1 GGEMTQAAVRYLVY
15 DVDEA
20 IDFYQECL
28 DFELDTYVGPGF
40 ASLQRDG
47 LRLLLNMPGAG
58 GGGQAGADEEEN
70 PRPGGWNRIQIRVD
84 DLDSVIH
91 RTEDQHVVI
100 RGDVAEGPGGRQ
112 VVVED
117 PSGNPIEMFEAASA
131 LRLRRRAS
139 TRTRSFLSA
148 YAGAEGL
155 G

>member
-1 GGEMTQAAVRYLVY
+1 MAPARAGKGQRTGDGGGEITQAAVRYLVY

-47 LRLLLNMPGAG
+47 LRLMLNMPGAG

-91 RTEDQHVVI
+91 RMEDQHVVI

-117 PSGNPIEMFEAASA
+117 LSGNPIELFEAASA
-131 LRLRRRAS
+131 
-139 TRTRSFLSA
+139 
-148 YAGAEGL
+148 
-155 G
+155 